1 MIHRLIAL
9 RLPVVVTVV
18 IVMIVMV
25 ENKNENDI
33 KRDLRGKGGSTKGVR
48 RRKILREKRLYHPGE
63 SNKYNND
70 KKLVAALVVQAVVLG
85 STI

>member
-33 KRDLRGKGGSTKGVR
+33 KRDLRGKGGTTKGVR
-48 RRKILREKRLYHPGE
+48 RRKNIKREKAISSG
-63 SNKYNND
+63 
-70 KKLVAALVVQAVVLG
+70 
-85 STI
+85 